1 MFISRQIADAPRTAA
16 LASEIAK
23 LNNPCVGCSDCNGL
37 CKELIEALVL
47 PDIIL
52 SKKPDAR

>member
-37 CKELIEALVL
+37 CKELIEALERAGIACDL
-47 PDIIL
+47 KDL
-52 SKKPDAR
+52 E